1 MLLKVLFN
9 LEAKVLEVG
18 AWLRLKQKEALS
30 KLVKKNTTLV
40 QSLNKK
46 NKYLEA
52 LIEDNNTDIERTVL
66 EINRLKDLLRK
77 Y

>member
-1 MLLKVLFN
+1 MLLKVLFS

-52 LIEDNNTDIERTVL
+52 LIDDNNIDIERTVL

>member
-1 MLLKVLFN
+1 MLLKVLFS
-9 LEAKVLEVG
+9 LEEKVLEVG
-18 AWLRLKQKEALS
+18 EWLRLKQKEALS

-52 LIEDNNTDIERTVL
+52 LIDDNNIDIERTVL

>member
-1 MLLKVLFN
+1 MLLKVLFS

-52 LIEDNNTDIERTVL
+52 LIDDNNTDIERTLL

>member
-1 MLLKVLFN
+1 MLLKVLFS

-18 AWLRLKQKEALS
+18 EWLRLKQKEALS

-52 LIEDNNTDIERTVL
+52 LIDDNNIDIERTVL

>member
-1 MLLKVLFN
+1 MLLKVLFS

-52 LIEDNNTDIERTVL
+52 LIDDNNTDIERTVL

>member
-1 MLLKVLFN
+1 MLLKVLFS

-18 AWLRLKQKEALS
+18 EWLRLKQKEALS

-52 LIEDNNTDIERTVL
+52 LIDDNNTDIERTVL
-66 EINRLKDLLRK
+66 EIN
-77 Y
+77 

>member
-52 LIEDNNTDIERTVL
+52 LIDDNNIDIERTVL

>member
-1 MLLKVLFN
+1 MLLKVLFS

-18 AWLRLKQKEALS
+18 EWLRLKQKEALS

-52 LIEDNNTDIERTVL
+52 LIDDNNTDIERTVL